1 MNQLS
6 VRGLTVLRDRRTALE
21 DVSFS
26 GGAGAVTAVLGMAG
40 SGKTSLL
47 AAVAGLLPV
56 ERGAVLVGNEEVTRC
71 RPGRRGIGFLPPG
84 AMLPPA
90 RDTATSL
97 RRVAPRAARAGVNA
111 LLERLGFAWGGSA
124 PAALSHGAGWMALGA
139 ARLLPAGDVLLVD
152 EAGVGLDA
160 DGRARFAAALRQEA
174 AAGRTV
180 VMATRDPSVAMA
192 ADHLVLLHEG
202 RVVQAGTPASL
213 YAEPRD
219 AVAASMTG
227 AANIFAGRIRE
238 IRGPHF
244 IWANGG
250 RFLQAADPGMPRP
263 ALGAEVT
270 LMLRPERMALL
281 LPEDRADNML
291 DAEIDDVRSAGALLD
306 IRARTALGVVRVLAP
321 SWQPRFYPAAGMSA
335 RVGWAADAGWVL
347 P

>member
-1 MNQLS
+1 MTQLS

-26 GGAGAVTAVLGMAG
+26 AAAGAVTAVLGAAG

-56 ERGAVLVGNEEVTRC
+56 ERGAVFVGNEEVTGR
-71 RPGRRGIGFLPPG
+71 RPGRRGVGLLAPGSGLPAARSTAASLRLVAARG
-84 AMLPPA
+84 A
-90 RDTATSL
+90 RDG
-97 RRVAPRAARAGVNA
+97 VAGV
-111 LLERLGFAWGGSA
+111 LERLGFGWGDVPPGR
-124 PAALSHGAGWMALGA
+124 LSHGAGWLALAA
-139 ARLLPAGDVLLVD
+139 ARLLASGEVLLVD

-160 DGRARFAAALRQEA
+160 AARARFAAVLRAEA
-174 AAGRTV
+174 ASGRTV
-180 VMATRDPSVAMA
+180 VMACREPAMALA

-219 AVAASMTG
+219 VVAARLTG
-227 AANIFAGRIRE
+227 DANIFAGRIRE

-250 RFLQAADPGMPRP
+250 RFVQVADPGMPRP

-281 LPEDRADNML
+281 LAGDVCDNAME
-291 DAEIDDVRSAGALLD
+291 AEIEDVRSGGALLVVT
-306 IRARTALGVVRVLAP
+306 AKTALGGVLVAAP
-321 SWQPRFYPAAGMSA
+321 SFAPRFYPAVGMA
-335 RVGWAADAGWVL
+335 VRVGWGAEAGWVL